1 MEGPNIKIQPEA
13 ADKFMNLVS
22 PINLLLTIFLSFWI
36 YIVSPEIIPA
46 HYNIHGEIN
55 GYAGKSV
62 LFIMPAIA
70 IFLFTILKV
79 VIKHPKL
86 HNYMQVVTD
95 ENAEDLYKGSSRMLR
110 LLNMLMMTIFLF
122 FANTNFI
129 RNKIFASF
137 LRLGL
142 ESWNFPVCECP
153 SFNFYYKTVSE
164 KNHLK

>member
-70 IFLFTILKV
+70 IFYLQ
-79 VIKHPKL
+79 
-86 HNYMQVVTD
+86 Y
-95 ENAEDLYKGSSRMLR
+95 
-110 LLNMLMMTIFLF
+110 
-122 FANTNFI
+122 
-129 RNKIFASF
+129 
-137 LRLGL
+137 
-142 ESWNFPVCECP
+142 
-153 SFNFYYKTVSE
+153 
-164 KNHLK
+164 